1 LGLIISISQINV
13 FRREIIQTILF
24 MAFNSVDVVLAH
36 SYLNVSLLLVYG
48 TMWWLNMRFD
58 SSLFVMSY
66 SLLTYTRNASMN
78 PFSMGVREV
87 INYLAAQKRIRVI
100 SKNHIIIIFKQ
111 ISYRD
116 FCYSTSVNEIIV

>member
-24 MAFNSVDVVLAH
+24 MTFNSIDVVLAH

>member
-1 LGLIISISQINV
+1 MGLIISISQINV